1 MEKSDGSSNI
11 HEIGSKPKLKSKSKV
26 YFGVFDA
33 RDSSLVPL
41 QIVLF
46 VFAIIEIIQATY
58 FIVDEKQLS
67 QQHVY
72 AHLGSYMLAYA
83 SALIIIAFRPAR
95 ARGLLL
101 LVSVA
106 TIGFISTSILD
117 IIRGN
122 ADTAGELTHVTKLI
136 GPFIVW
142 IIAKRVINFS
152 VPGKPA
158 SFSD

>member
-1 MEKSDGSSNI
+1 MAESEELSNI
-11 HEIGSKPKLKSKSKV
+11 HEISTHLNQVSKSKV
-26 YFGVFDA
+26 YFGIIDA

-46 VFAIIEIIQATY
+46 IFAIIEIIQAIY
-58 FIVDEKQLS
+58 FIVDEKHIS

-122 ADTAGELTHVTKLI
+122 AAAAGELTHVTKLI

-152 VPGKPA
+152 VPRKK
-158 SFSD
+158 SSISE